1 MAHELDSFLCKFKNL
16 WNTGRHVKLTMEAKA
31 GKADVTLCIRD
42 LECPFLPPTK
52 RSRNGP
58 AQQRRRE
65 RRAKERE
72 VAAEATNSK
81 STGEVAFE
89 DKVVEA
95 KEKTEENVT
104 IEKVDSD
111 RTLIIDLEKVNG
123 RLVGVGADM
132 VSPIPQMDGEAE
144 MNESKDTLYQFI
156 SHYGEEDIL
165 YTLEELFPLK
175 NFSLLSRVRLRTLDA
190 DHECTV
196 ALAATAGQS
205 CIWPEMIGI
214 QAQVCRELH
223 RTN

>member
-1 MAHELDSFLCKFKNL
+1 
-16 WNTGRHVKLTMEAKA
+16 MEAKA

-52 RSRNGP
+52 RSRNVP

-72 VAAEATNSK
+72 LAAEATNSK
-81 STGEVAFE
+81 STGEADFE

-95 KEKTEENVT
+95 KEKTKEDVT
-104 IEKVDSD
+104 IEKVDAD
-111 RTLIIDLEKVNG
+111 RKLIIDLEKVND
-123 RLVGVGADM
+123 RLADM

-144 MNESKDTLYQFI
+144 MNESKDTLYHFV
-156 SHYGEEDIL
+156 SDYGEDDIV

-196 ALAATAGQS
+196 ALAATSGQS

-214 QAQVCRELH
+214 QAKVCRELR